1 MVDIKQIA
9 ADYAV
14 SGQIDLEDLTGLRNA
29 GFKSII
35 CNRPDNEDMSQT
47 AADVIRTAVL
57 AAGLEHRF
65 IPVSGTYG
73 ASPENVD
80 ATIAALDELPRPIL
94 AYCRSGAR
102 SANLYQM
109 AVMRGA
115 KP

>member
-1 MVDIKQIA
+1 MDFRQIA
-9 ADYAV
+9 ADV
-14 SGQIDLEDLTGLRNA
+14 SVAGQIEVNDIAALRSA
-29 GFKSII
+29 GFRSII
-35 CNRPDNEDMSQT
+35 CNRPDGEDASQT
-47 AADVIRTAVL
+47 TADILRTAIL
-57 AAGLEHRF
+57 AAGLEQRF

-73 ASPENVD
+73 ASDENVD

-102 SANLYQM
+102 STTLYQM

>member
-1 MVDIKQIA
+1 MDFRQIA
-9 ADYAV
+9 ADV
-14 SGQIDLEDLTGLRNA
+14 SVAGQIDVEDVAALRNA

-35 CNRPDNEDMSQT
+35 CNRPDGEDASQT
-47 AADVIRTAVL
+47 QADVLRSAVL

-65 IPVSGTYG
+65 IPVSGTLG
-73 ASPENVD
+73 ASDENVE
-80 ATIAALDELPRPIL
+80 ATILALEELPRPIL

-102 SANLYQM
+102 STNLYQM

>member
-1 MVDIKQIA
+1 MDFRQIA
-9 ADYAV
+9 ADV
-14 SGQIDLEDLTGLRNA
+14 SVAGQIEIDDIAAIRNA

-35 CNRPDNEDMSQT
+35 CNRPDDEDAGQT
-47 AADVIRTAVL
+47 SFDVLRSSAL

-65 IPVSGTYG
+65 IPVSGVSG
-73 ASPENVD
+73 ASGENVE
-80 ATIAALDELPRPIL
+80 ATITALEELPRPIL

-102 SANLYQM
+102 STTLYQM

>member
-1 MVDIKQIA
+1 MDFRQIA
-9 ADYAV
+9 ADYSVA
-14 SGQIDLEDLTGLRNA
+14 GQIGIEDLAELRNA

-35 CNRPDNEDMSQT
+35 CNRPDGEDISQT
-47 AADVIRTAVL
+47 PSDAIRTAIL

-65 IPVSGTYG
+65 IPVSGALGPTAG
-73 ASPENVD
+73 NVE
-80 ATIAALDELPRPIL
+80 ATILALEELPRPIL

-102 SANLYQM
+102 STNLYQM

>member
-1 MVDIKQIA
+1 MDFRQIA
-9 ADYAV
+9 ADFSVA
-14 SGQIDLEDLTGLRNA
+14 GQIEIEDITTLRSA

-35 CNRPDNEDMSQT
+35 CNRPDHEDTSQMS
-47 AADVIRTAVL
+47 ADMLRTAVL
-57 AAGLEHRF
+57 AAGMEHRF

-73 ASPENVD
+73 ASDENVE

-102 SANLYQM
+102 STNLYQM

-115 KP
+115 KS

>member
-1 MVDIKQIA
+1 MDFRQIA
-9 ADYAV
+9 ADV
-14 SGQIDLEDLTGLRNA
+14 SVAGQIDVEDIATLRNA

-35 CNRPDNEDMSQT
+35 CNRPDGEDLSQT
-47 AADVIRTAVL
+47 PADTLRSAVL

-65 IPVSGTYG
+65 IPVSGTLG
-73 ASPENVD
+73 ASDDNVD
-80 ATIAALDELPRPIL
+80 ATILALEELPRPIL

-102 SANLYQM
+102 STNLYQM

>member
-1 MVDIKQIA
+1 MDFRQIA
-9 ADYAV
+9 ADISVA
-14 SGQIDLEDLTGLRNA
+14 GQIDVEDIATLRNA

-35 CNRPDNEDMSQT
+35 CNRPDGEDFSQT
-47 AADVIRTAVL
+47 PADILRSAVL

-65 IPVSGTYG
+65 IPVSGTLG
-73 ASPENVD
+73 ASDENVD

-102 SANLYQM
+102 STNLYQM

-115 KP
+115 KS

>member
-1 MVDIKQIA
+1 MDFRQIA
-9 ADYAV
+9 ADFSVA
-14 SGQIDLEDLTGLRNA
+14 GQIEIEDIAALRSA

-35 CNRPDNEDMSQT
+35 CNRPDNEDAVMISADILRT
-47 AADVIRTAVL
+47 AAL

-65 IPVSGTYG
+65 IPVSGTHG
-73 ASPENVD
+73 ASDENVE

-102 SANLYQM
+102 STTLYQL

>member
-1 MVDIKQIA
+1 MDFRQIA
-9 ADYAV
+9 ADFSVA
-14 SGQIDLEDLTGLRNA
+14 GQIEIQDVATLRNA
-29 GFKSII
+29 GFKSVI
-35 CNRPDNEDMSQT
+35 CNRPDNEDTSQT
-47 AADVIRTAVL
+47 SADILRTAVL

-73 ASPENVD
+73 ASDENVE
-80 ATIAALDELPRPIL
+80 ATIVALDELPRPIL

-102 SANLYQM
+102 STTLYQM